1 MSRLFIPILL
11 ALGFG
16 ISFQVLGED
25 IYKTVDENGNVQ
37 YSDQVPDSDQIPAGK
52 IEQVELPEINV
63 QPAVVP
69 RVRLSPPPAIGP
81 GPIQAWISAPDNE
94 HVVNPGEQSFSVS
107 GGVSRDLLDDEYARL
122 LVNGSTYGSDS
133 KNLNWAVG
141 SLVRGEYKIQVQI
154 VAEGEV
160 RSTSDTRSVFVQRA
174 FVR

>member
-1 MSRLFIPILL
+1 MNRLFIHIIL
-11 ALGFG
+11 ALGF
-16 ISFQVLGED
+16 SLSLQVLSED
-25 IYKTVDENGNVQ
+25 IYKTVDENGNVH
-37 YSDQVPDSDQIPAGK
+37 YSDQVTSDKTEA
-52 IEQVELPEINV
+52 VELPEINV

-69 RVRLSPPPAIGP
+69 RVRLSPPPAVGP
-81 GPIQAWISAPDNE
+81 EPIEAWISSPDNE

-107 GGVSRDLLDDEYARL
+107 GGISRELVDNEYARL
-122 LVNGSTYGSDS
+122 IVNGSTYGGDS